1 MLILQGVSKG
11 VIAEKILASMKER
24 GKQSDFVLCI
34 GDDRSDEDMFENIAD
49 IIKRGM
55 VAPKTPLFACTVGQ
69 KPSKAKFYLDDTF
82 EVATMLSTLADATE
96 LEPMTGLADEL
107 SASVSSIYIG
117 AEQTESSDRPFRG
130 L

>member
-11 VIAEKILASMKER
+11 VIAEKILVSMKER
-24 GKQSDFVLCI
+24 GKQADFVLCI

-49 IIKRGM
+49 MIKRGM
-55 VAPKTPLFACTVGQ
+55 VAPRTPLFACTVGQ

-82 EVATMLSTLADATE
+82 EVATMLSALADATDPQ
-96 LEPMTGLADEL
+96 PMAGSADEL
-107 SASVSSIYIG
+107 ATSMSSIDIG
-117 AEQTESSDRPFRG
+117 GEQSQSRDRPFGG